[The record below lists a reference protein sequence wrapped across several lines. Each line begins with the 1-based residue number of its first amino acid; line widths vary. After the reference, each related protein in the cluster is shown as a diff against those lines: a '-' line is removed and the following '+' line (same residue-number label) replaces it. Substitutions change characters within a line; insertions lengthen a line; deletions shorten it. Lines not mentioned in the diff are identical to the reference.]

1 MEGVGC
7 WWKGEDDIV
16 IMCTDAPTRWNCRY
30 IGPGC
35 ICQIWTLRWTLYYLG
50 YFLVS
55 VEVVEHINN
64 SREPIQEM
72 EAIYFISPSPS
83 SVNKLISDFR
93 SPKSSLYKKAH
104 IYFTEGILR
113 FMLIRFKMMK
123 WLLCYFCSLS
133 RQSIPTVGKFSGQ
146 KIYWNIEGNQS
157 ILLPSWW
164 SGKNAMKHDSW
175 YTSTSCSCVK
185 HERLKTYPSRPLHL
199 IRVCPW
205 SHFLGN
211 GTQTTWKKWQSS

>member
-1 MEGVGC
+1 MKKPRRYCRRVHRCTNQMEQQV
-7 WWKGEDDIV
+7 W
-16 IMCTDAPTRWNCRY
+16 CT
-30 IGPGC
+30 
-35 ICQIWTLRWTLYYLG
+35 CQFRTLPSTLYYFG

-55 VEVVEHINN
+55 VAVVEHINN

-113 FMLIRFKMMK
+113 FMPIRFKMMK

-146 KIYWNIEGNQS
+146 KIY
-157 ILLPSWW
+157 
-164 SGKNAMKHDSW
+164 
-175 YTSTSCSCVK
+175 
-185 HERLKTYPSRPLHL
+185 
-199 IRVCPW
+199 
-205 SHFLGN
+205 
-211 GTQTTWKKWQSS
+211 

>member
-1 MEGVGC
+1 MWNCTFRTVGRCYRGQRETEQEQPEDRMEGVGC

-30 IGPGC
+30 IGPIGC

-55 VEVVEHINN
+55 VAVVEHINN

-104 IYFTEGILR
+104 IYFTEGILTGNVSY
-113 FMLIRFKMMK
+113 
-123 WLLCYFCSLS
+123 YFCLWN
-133 RQSIPTVGKFSGQ
+133 SI
-146 KIYWNIEGNQS
+146 
-157 ILLPSWW
+157 
-164 SGKNAMKHDSW
+164 
-175 YTSTSCSCVK
+175 
-185 HERLKTYPSRPLHL
+185 
-199 IRVCPW
+199 
-205 SHFLGN
+205 
-211 GTQTTWKKWQSS
+211 